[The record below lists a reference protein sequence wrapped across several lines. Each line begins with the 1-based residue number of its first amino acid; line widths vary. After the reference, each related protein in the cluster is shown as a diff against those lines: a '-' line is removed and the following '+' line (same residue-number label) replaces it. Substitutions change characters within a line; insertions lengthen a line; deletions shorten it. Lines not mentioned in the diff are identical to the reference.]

1 MRPEH
6 HWPPVLPTFA
16 WVIALTAL
24 ADYLFYGHPL
34 GGNAALFALALGL
47 ALRLRCGRQRR
58 TPAVRGLGL
67 FVTAISL
74 ALLIHPGVIA
84 LSLAVLALAA
94 LSVATRRTGLSGATR
109 WAEAVLRL
117 LLLAWTRLLRDLPRW
132 RSPGWPVARAG
143 RAVGRWLIP
152 GSLTAI
158 FLLLFGWANPVM
170 ADALEASFEIAARWL
185 DAWLT
190 LPPLSRVA
198 CWLFT
203 FTATWGLLRWRAAAG
218 RPSRPTLPP
227 LPGSGFRAAS
237 IIRCLALFNLAFAAQ
252 NILDACYLWGGATLP
267 AGMTYATY
275 AHRGAYPLVATAL
288 LAAAFVLITFA
299 PGAATVRHRGAR
311 ILVFA
316 WIAQNVLLTASAAWR
331 LHLYIEAYG
340 LTRLRLASALWMLLV
355 AGGLALI
362 CWRIR
367 RDRPNAW
374 LINLNLA
381 QALALLTVCAFAQ
394 SDARIAWHN
403 ARICREIRGHGPA
416 FDFRYARVHGEAALP
431 ALRWL
436 AERADDPATRAR
448 ATMAA
453 LPLEERL
460 GARMADWRSWTWSR
474 TQAGLDPG
482 RANRAPA
489 ESQSRSRG

>member
-1 MRPEH
+1 MPLDHR
-6 HWPPVLPTFA
+6 WRPVLPTFA
-16 WVIALTAL
+16 WALALTVL

-34 GGNAALFALALGL
+34 GGNTALFALALGV
-47 ALRLRCGRQRR
+47 ALRMRCGRQRR
-58 TPAVRGLGL
+58 TPAVRWLGL
-67 FVTAISL
+67 YLTGVAI
-74 ALLIHPGVIA
+74 ALLIQPGVIA
-84 LSLAVLALAA
+84 LSLAILALAA
-94 LSVATRRTGLSGATR
+94 LSVATRRTGLSGAAA
-109 WAEAVLRL
+109 WAEAVTKL

-152 GSLTAI
+152 GSLTAV

-170 ADALEASFEIAARWL
+170 ADALEASLEVAARWV

-190 LPPLSRVA
+190 LPPPTRVVFWMCA
-198 CWLFT
+198 L
-203 FTATWGLLRWRAAAG
+203 AGVWGLLRWRAAAA
-218 RPSRPTLPP
+218 RPLRPTLPP
-227 LPGSGFRAAS
+227 LPGSGFRADA
-237 IIRCLALFNLAFAAQ
+237 IVRCLAPFNLAFAAQ
-252 NILDACYLWGGATLP
+252 NIMDACYLWGGAALP
-267 AGMTYATY
+267 AGMTYAAY
-275 AHRGAYPLVATAL
+275 AHRGAYPLVATSL
-288 LAAAFVLITFA
+288 LAAAFVLVTFS

-331 LHLYIEAYG
+331 LHLYMEAYG

-355 AGGLALI
+355 AVGLALI

-374 LINLNLA
+374 LVNLNLA

-394 SDARIAWHN
+394 CDARIAWHN
-403 ARICREIRGHGPA
+403 ARVCREIRGHGPA

-436 AERADDPATRAR
+436 AERAEDPATRAR
-448 ATMAA
+448 ATLAA

-460 GARMADWRSWTWSR
+460 RERQADWRSWTWAR
-474 TQAGLDPG
+474 TLAASYQR
-482 RANRAPA
+482 RASHEPVP
-489 ESQSRSRG
+489 SSPPSGG